1 MGSHDDSLDAL
12 RYALAAHAGRVPYPN
27 RYVAFEEVG
36 RPKRYTY
43 VDELPSLRP
52 EFELTDL
59 TDRVFEATERR
70 SFDILIDEAAHEF
83 EHSDGRIID
92 TLRDAEESIR
102 NAGYGGETESTPCRK
117 VSKGAVWL
125 TSKAVRDALADT
137 LFDPPTTDGIGI
149 DGYDVLVSPEAP
161 DDTIV
166 LVDTRVVS
174 EPPVV
179 SIAVPFVVIDP
190 KGIAVVRVV

>member
-1 MGSHDDSLDAL
+1 MGSHDDAIDAL
-12 RYALAAHAGRVPYPN
+12 RYTLAANAGRVPDPN

-52 EFELTDL
+52 DFELADL

-92 TLRDAEESIR
+92 TLRDAENAIR
-102 NAGYGGETESTPCRK
+102 NAGYGGETESTPCKK

-137 LFDPPTTDGIGI
+137 LFDPPTTGGIGI

-179 SIAVPFVVIDP
+179 SIDVPFVVTDP